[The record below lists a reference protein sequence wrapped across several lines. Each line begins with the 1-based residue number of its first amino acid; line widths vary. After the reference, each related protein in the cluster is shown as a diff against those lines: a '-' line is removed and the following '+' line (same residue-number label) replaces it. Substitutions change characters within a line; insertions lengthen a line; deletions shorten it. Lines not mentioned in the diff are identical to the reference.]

1 MKFSRRCFYM
11 LNVFTTVKATD
22 KINLPVRQPL
32 NYNPASVRMGLP
44 IYKTC
49 SPTQFINES
58 NT

>member
-1 MKFSRRCFYM
+1 MKFSHRFFYI

-32 NYNPASVRMGLP
+32 NYNPASVRMMLL
-44 IYKTC
+44 IYKTYL
-49 SPTQFINES
+49 PTQFINES